1 MSGSAFAVTH
11 HAFSRGAGRT
21 SDGNGSHASTLK
33 SPSYTKSVL
42 APLPNDGVNSV
53 NGAINSSLSSLNST
67 VDKVLGGSASGQDGG
82 PATSITGLGA
92 VCKDYEENAMAAE
105 KKWTGKRIS
114 ITNATVLEVT
124 KGRSASDIMTGMP
137 KSTPNYYLL
146 FKTADMSYC
155 GGMVWIDYYSGLND
169 AVLTYKKGQKVSV
182 TGTVNNFEVRGFATV
197 NNADIPVRLV
207 VLRNGTI
214 NH

>member
-1 MSGSAFAVTH
+1 MKGHNFLPLVVSLAFL
-11 HAFSRGAGRT
+11 AGCQQ
-21 SDGNGSHASTLK
+21 L
-33 SPSYTKSVL
+33 
-42 APLPNDGVNSV
+42 NDGVNSV
-53 NGAINSSLSSLNST
+53 NGAINSSLSSLNSAVGKT
-67 VDKVLGGSASGQDGG
+67 LSASGSTQSSG
-82 PATSITGLGA
+82 PASSIAGLGA

-114 ITNATVLEVT
+114 IANATVLEVT
-124 KGRSASDIMTGMP
+124 KGRSASDMMTGMP
-137 KSTPNYYLL
+137 KSAPNYYLL
-146 FKTADMSYC
+146 LKTADTSYC
-155 GGMVWIDYYSGLND
+155 GGMVWLDYYSGIDN

-197 NNADIPVRLV
+197 NNADMPVRLV

>member
-1 MSGSAFAVTH
+1 MIPLLFSAAVLSGCQQ
-11 HAFSRGAGRT
+11 
-21 SDGNGSHASTLK
+21 L
-33 SPSYTKSVL
+33 
-42 APLPNDGVNSV
+42 NDGVNTV
-53 NGAINSSLSSLNST
+53 NGAINSSLSSLNGA
-67 VDKVLGGSASGQDGG
+67 VDKALGVSGSTQSLG
-82 PATSITGLGA
+82 PVSSVSGLGA

-124 KGRSASDIMTGMP
+124 KGRSASDMMTGMP
-137 KSTPNYYLL
+137 KLAPNYYLL
-146 FKTADMSYC
+146 FKTADTSYC
-155 GGMVWIDYYSGLND
+155 GGMVWLDYYSGIDD

-197 NNADIPVRLV
+197 NNADMPVRLV

-214 NH
+214 NY

>member
-1 MSGSAFAVTH
+1 MKLRLVMPLVLSAAALT
-11 HAFSRGAGRT
+11 GCQQ
-21 SDGNGSHASTLK
+21 L
-33 SPSYTKSVL
+33 
-42 APLPNDGVNSV
+42 NDGVNTV
-53 NGAINSSLSSLNST
+53 NGAISSSLSS
-67 VDKVLGGSASGQDGG
+67 VGKALGGTATTQSLG
-82 PATSITGLGA
+82 PVSSVSGLGA

-124 KGRSASDIMTGMP
+124 KGRSASDMMTGMP
-137 KSTPNYYLL
+137 MSTPNYYLL
-146 FKTADMSYC
+146 FKTADTNYC
-155 GGMVWIDYYSGLND
+155 GGMVWIDYYSGLD
-169 AVLTYKKGQKVSV
+169 DEVLTYKKGQKVSV

-197 NNADIPVRLV
+197 NNADMPVRLV

>member
-1 MSGSAFAVTH
+1 MKGHNFLPLV
-11 HAFSRGAGRT
+11 
-21 SDGNGSHASTLK
+21 AS
-33 SPSYTKSVL
+33 L
-42 APLPNDGVNSV
+42 ALLTGCQQLNDGVNSV
-53 NGAINSSLSSLNST
+53 NGAINTSLSSLNSAI
-67 VDKVLGGSASGQDGG
+67 DKTLGVSGSTQSSG
-82 PATSITGLGA
+82 PASSVAGLGP

-105 KKWTGKRIS
+105 KKWTGKRIA

-124 KGRSASDIMTGMP
+124 KGRSASDMMTGMP
-137 KSTPNYYLL
+137 KSAPNYSLL
-146 FKTADMSYC
+146 YKTSDTSYC
-155 GGMVWIDYYSGLND
+155 GGMVWLDYYSGLDD

-197 NNADIPVRLV
+197 NNADMPVRLV

>member
-1 MSGSAFAVTH
+1 MKGHNFLPLAVSLMFLSGCQQLNESM
-11 HAFSRGAGRT
+11 
-21 SDGNGSHASTLK
+21 
-33 SPSYTKSVL
+33 
-42 APLPNDGVNSV
+42 NSV

-67 VDKVLGGSASGQDGG
+67 VDKALGVSASGQDSG

-92 VCKDYEENAMAAE
+92 VCKDYEENAMASE

-114 ITNATVLEVT
+114 IANTTVLEVT
-124 KGRSASDIMTGMP
+124 KGRSASDMMTGMP
-137 KSTPNYYLL
+137 KSAPNYYLL
-146 FKTADMSYC
+146 FKTADTSYC
-155 GGMVWIDYYSGLND
+155 GGMVWINYYSGLDD

-197 NNADIPVRLV
+197 NNADMPVRLV

>member
-1 MSGSAFAVTH
+1 MKGHNLLPLAVSLVFLSGCQQ
-11 HAFSRGAGRT
+11 
-21 SDGNGSHASTLK
+21 L
-33 SPSYTKSVL
+33 
-42 APLPNDGVNSV
+42 NDGVNSV

-67 VDKVLGGSASGQDGG
+67 VDKALGVSASGQDSG

-105 KKWTGKRIS
+105 KQWTGKRIS

-124 KGRSASDIMTGMP
+124 KGRSASDMMTGMP
-137 KSTPNYYLL
+137 KTAPNYYLL
-146 FKTADMSYC
+146 FKTADTSYC
-155 GGMVWIDYYSGLND
+155 GGMVWLDYYSGIDD

-182 TGTVNNFEVRGFATV
+182 TGTINNFEVRGFATV
-197 NNADIPVRLV
+197 NNADMPVRLV

>member
-1 MSGSAFAVTH
+1 MKGHNFLPLAISLVFLSGCQQL
-11 HAFSRGAGRT
+11 
-21 SDGNGSHASTLK
+21 NE
-33 SPSYTKSVL
+33 
-42 APLPNDGVNSV
+42 GVNSV
-53 NGAINSSLSSLNST
+53 NGAINSSLASLNST
-67 VDKVLGGSASGQDGG
+67 VDKALRVSASGQDSD

-105 KKWTGKRIS
+105 KKWTGKRIA

-124 KGRSASDIMTGMP
+124 KGRSASDMMTGMP
-137 KSTPNYYLL
+137 KSAPNYYLL
-146 FKTADMSYC
+146 FKTADTSYC
-155 GGMVWIDYYSGLND
+155 GGMVWLDYYSGIDD

-197 NNADIPVRLV
+197 NNADMPVRLV

>member
-1 MSGSAFAVTH
+1 MKGHNFLPLAISLVFLSGCQQL
-11 HAFSRGAGRT
+11 
-21 SDGNGSHASTLK
+21 NE
-33 SPSYTKSVL
+33 
-42 APLPNDGVNSV
+42 GVNSV

-67 VDKVLGGSASGQDGG
+67 VDKALGGTATTQSLG
-82 PATSITGLGA
+82 PVSSVSGLGA

-114 ITNATVLEVT
+114 ITNSTVLEVT
-124 KGRSASDIMTGMP
+124 KGRSASDMMTGMP
-137 KSTPNYYLL
+137 KSNPNYYLL
-146 FKTADMSYC
+146 FKTADTSYC
-155 GGMVWIDYYSGLND
+155 GGMVWLDYYSDIDD
-169 AVLTYKKGQKVSV
+169 AVRTYKKGQKVSI

-197 NNADIPVRLV
+197 NNADMPVRLV

>member
-1 MSGSAFAVTH
+1 MKLRIVMPLVLSAAALT
-11 HAFSRGAGRT
+11 GCQQ
-21 SDGNGSHASTLK
+21 L
-33 SPSYTKSVL
+33 
-42 APLPNDGVNSV
+42 NDGVNTV
-53 NGAINSSLSSLNST
+53 NGAINSSLSSVN
-67 VDKVLGGSASGQDGG
+67 KALGETATPQSIG
-82 PATSITGLGA
+82 PVSSVSGLGA

-124 KGRSASDIMTGMP
+124 KGRSASDMMTGMP
-137 KSTPNYYLL
+137 KSAPNYYLL
-146 FKTADMSYC
+146 FKTSDTSYC
-155 GGMVWIDYYSGLND
+155 GGMVWLDYYSGIDD

-182 TGTVNNFEVRGFATV
+182 TGTINNFEVRGFATV
-197 NNADIPVRLV
+197 NNADMPVRLV

>member
-1 MSGSAFAVTH
+1 MKGHNFLPLAVSLVFLSGCQQLNES
-11 HAFSRGAGRT
+11 
-21 SDGNGSHASTLK
+21 
-33 SPSYTKSVL
+33 
-42 APLPNDGVNSV
+42 VNSV

-67 VDKVLGGSASGQDGG
+67 VDKALGVSASGQDSG

-105 KKWTGKRIS
+105 KKWTGKGIA

-124 KGRSASDIMTGMP
+124 KGRSASDMMTGMP
-137 KSTPNYYLL
+137 KSAPNYYLL
-146 FKTADMSYC
+146 FKTADTSYC
-155 GGMVWIDYYSGLND
+155 GGMVWLDYYSGIDD

-197 NNADIPVRLV
+197 NNADMPVRLV

-214 NH
+214 NHKKG

>member
-1 MSGSAFAVTH
+1 MGIGMKVRKMIPLLFSAAVLSGCQQ
-11 HAFSRGAGRT
+11 
-21 SDGNGSHASTLK
+21 L
-33 SPSYTKSVL
+33 
-42 APLPNDGVNSV
+42 NDGVNTV
-53 NGAINSSLSSLNST
+53 NGAINSSLSSLNGA
-67 VDKVLGGSASGQDGG
+67 VDKALGVSGSTQSLG
-82 PATSITGLGA
+82 PVSSVSGLGA

-124 KGRSASDIMTGMP
+124 KGRSASDMMTGMP
-137 KSTPNYYLL
+137 KLAPNYYLL
-146 FKTADMSYC
+146 FKTADTSYC
-155 GGMVWIDYYSGLND
+155 GGMVWLDYYSGIDD

-197 NNADIPVRLV
+197 NNADMPVRLV

-214 NH
+214 NY